1 MGTTYKI
8 TITSTQIDS
17 SKIHTSVDSI
27 LYLINQEMSTYIAA
41 STISRFNASEPGSK
55 LLVGEDFYYVL
66 KKSIYY
72 NNISSGAFDVTI
84 KPLVD
89 LWGFGDTG
97 STLSL
102 PDSIAVAK
110 NLKFVGL
117 EKLAISSNRV
127 LSKNKEVTID
137 LSAIAK
143 GFAVDKISNFL
154 TKNSFDNHMVE
165 IGGEVRVSGYNK
177 NKNKWKIGIQ
187 NPDIDDTTVLA
198 TLLISDKGIATSGNY
213 RNYYDI
219 DGRRYSHIISPS
231 TGYPVGNQIRGITVI
246 SDNCLD
252 SDALATALLVMDIE
266 EGIKLIEDL
275 KGFEVFYILEDGKHL
290 LSSGFMNFVL

>member
-1 MGTTYKI
+1 
-8 TITSTQIDS
+8 
-17 SKIHTSVDSI
+17 
-27 LYLINQEMSTYIAA
+27 
-41 STISRFNASEPGSK
+41 
-55 LLVGEDFYYVL
+55 
-66 KKSIYY
+66 
-72 NNISSGAFDVTI
+72 
-84 KPLVD
+84 
-89 LWGFGDTG
+89 
-97 STLSL
+97 
-102 PDSIAVAK
+102 
-110 NLKFVGL
+110 
-117 EKLAISSNRV
+117 
-127 LSKNKEVTID
+127 
-137 LSAIAK
+137 
-143 GFAVDKISNFL
+143 
-154 TKNSFDNHMVE
+154 
-165 IGGEVRVSGYNK
+165 
-177 NKNKWKIGIQ
+177 
-187 NPDIDDTTVLA
+187 LA

>member
-97 STLSL
+97 SALSL

-266 EGIKLIEDL
+266 DGIKLIEDL

>member
-27 LYLINQEMSTYIAA
+27 LYLINQEMSTYISA
-41 STISRFNASEPGSK
+41 STISRFNASDPGSK

-66 KKSIYY
+66 NKSIYY

-102 PDSIAVAK
+102 PDSIAAAK

-117 EKLAISSNRV
+117 EKLDISSNRV

-143 GFAVDKISNFL
+143 GFAVDKISHFL

-177 NKNKWKIGIQ
+177 NKHKWKIGIQ
-187 NPDIDDTTVLA
+187 NPDIDDITVLA

-219 DGRRYSHIISPS
+219 DGKRYSHIISPS

-266 EGIKLIEDL
+266 DGIKLIEDL

-290 LSSGFMNFVL
+290 LSSGFMDFVL

>member
-97 STLSL
+97 SALSL

>member
-117 EKLAISSNRV
+117 EKLDISNNRV

>member
-66 KKSIYY
+66 NKSIYY

-97 STLSL
+97 SALSL

-117 EKLAISSNRV
+117 EKLDISSNRV

-143 GFAVDKISNFL
+143 GFAVDKISHFL

-219 DGRRYSHIISPS
+219 DGKRYSHIISPS

-266 EGIKLIEDL
+266 DGIKLVEDL